1 METKHGENKM
11 TRDEYLEALL
21 PAARQATTHF
31 VGTERERRARAM
43 LDECTDSELLVMY
56 NKQVVSG
63 SIKPH
68 TPALTHE
75 QVERERLRGQ
85 QELLKLREDY
95 AEKLAI
101 RRAEE
106 DADRILFQRA
116 AYEADAPVRKQA
128 LIRAREVIKNAQ
140 AALRN
145 FALNE
150 ANVNVILSALGTDLS
165 VYEISQAIDSH
176 AVSLTPPTS
185 EEQEAWRLADIERHN
200 RELQE
205 LSIPELK
212 RRVREERSVNVAAAS
227 EKQNREALEA
237 QQQRDQDYGGYPPL
251 PTHTPEGQP
260 IDAQFLKKMCNT
272 DLPRYK
278 FYLKKYSAS
287 ALTARLQGRQ

>member
-106 DADRILFQRA
+106 DAERPEDQDDRQCERHP
-116 AYEADAPVRKQA
+116 APSGGMDDVVPTR
-128 LIRAREVIKNAQ
+128 RV
-140 AALRN
+140 
-145 FALNE
+145 
-150 ANVNVILSALGTDLS
+150 ALGVAAHRGSRNRQSHLRPLIGAPCPGAA
-165 VYEISQAIDSH
+165 ISDA
-176 AVSLTPPTS
+176 
-185 EEQEAWRLADIERHN
+185 RRH
-200 RELQE
+200 
-205 LSIPELK
+205 
-212 RRVREERSVNVAAAS
+212 RVRHA
-227 EKQNREALEA
+227 
-237 QQQRDQDYGGYPPL
+237 
-251 PTHTPEGQP
+251 
-260 IDAQFLKKMCNT
+260 
-272 DLPRYK
+272 
-278 FYLKKYSAS
+278 
-287 ALTARLQGRQ
+287 